1 MDFSLSARRLGIS
14 AAAGIVLLGL
24 GYAVTLILGLLSL
37 QSPQQPIGGWYFSIL
52 ELLILPIAL
61 SAVVLMVAV
70 HAWAPPGAKAY
81 SLTALVFMGLLS
93 GLTCSVHFVILTV
106 GRQIASADL
115 ARSALFLS
123 FKWPSVAY
131 ALDIVAWDVFFGLA
145 MLFAAPVFSGGRLAT
160 SIRILMIT
168 SGVLALAGLSG
179 VVVGDMQLGMIGVIG
194 YAAMFPVVALL
205 LAILFMRT
213 EAVTNSG
220 PRTVRLPRE
229 PRSLRRNTRR
239 RRSQRADPA

>member
-14 AAAGIVLLGL
+14 ASAGIVLLGL
-24 GYAVTLILGLLSL
+24 AYAVTLIVGLLSL
-37 QSPQQPIGGWYFSIL
+37 QSPQQPIGGWCFSIL
-52 ELLILPIAL
+52 ELLILLVGPL
-61 SAVVLMVAV
+61 AVVLMVAV
-70 HAWAPPGAKAY
+70 HAWAPPEAKAY
-81 SLTALVFMGLLS
+81 SLTALVFMGLLC
-93 GLTCSVHFVILTV
+93 GLTCSIHFVILTV
-106 GRQIASADL
+106 GRQIAPADL

-123 FKWPSVAY
+123 FKWPSAAY

-179 VVVGDMQLGMIGVIG
+179 VVVGDMQLRMIGVIG
-194 YAAMFPVVALL
+194 YAAIFPVVALL
-205 LAILFMRT
+205 LAILFLRT

-220 PRTVRLPRE
+220 PQTVTLPRE
-229 PRSLRRNTRR
+229 
-239 RRSQRADPA
+239 A

>member
-179 VVVGDMQLGMIGVIG
+179 VVVGDMQLRMIGVIG